1 MKKQRYETSAKLA
14 FYSLIAIAVFAVVGL
29 LITNLK

>member
-14 FYSLIAIAVFAVVGL
+14 FYSLIIIVVFAIVGL

>member
-14 FYSLIAIAVFAVVGL
+14 FYSLIVIAVFAVIGL

>member
-14 FYSLIAIAVFAVVGL
+14 FYSLIAIVVFAIFGL

>member
-14 FYSLIAIAVFAVVGL
+14 FYSLIAIAVFAVAGL

>member
-14 FYSLIAIAVFAVVGL
+14 FYSLIAITVFAVVGL